1 MRRDTKTNVHQS
13 PVFYML
19 SSQHVWPHV
28 LILVDSFSFSF
39 NLHRN
44 HVPVPGPNGTRS
56 HKVMVTQL
64 GQLSQAEL
72 ASRLT
77 LNCIIGMSNEL
88 EAADE
93 ANKKGGARYSDGGGC
108 LGLSPDQ
115 VMLLDSF
122 DDIALPNSLRS
133 KLNGKMEERQ
143 KRDRRETELLECCRK
158 KRERTEREQR
168 KRTETAGLPHA
179 ALRCAQVVLR

>member
-1 MRRDTKTNVHQS
+1 MSHKRRTYTSIVYAFFTTCTH
-13 PVFYML
+13 
-19 SSQHVWPHV
+19 
-28 LILVDSFSFSF
+28 

-44 HVPVPGPNGTRS
+44 PTYPGPQRIS
-56 HKVMVTQL
+56 QKVMVTQL

-133 KLNGKMEERQ
+133 KLNGKTEKRTEERQ
-143 KRDRRETELLECCRK
+143 KREQ
-158 KRERTEREQR
+158 KR
-168 KRTETAGLPHA
+168 G
-179 ALRCAQVVLR
+179 

>member
-1 MRRDTKTNVHQS
+1 M
-13 PVFYML
+13 
-19 SSQHVWPHV
+19 
-28 LILVDSFSFSF
+28 
-39 NLHRN
+39 
-44 HVPVPGPNGTRS
+44 
-56 HKVMVTQL
+56 MVTQL

-143 KRDRRETELLECCRK
+143 KRDRRESELLECCGK

-168 KRTETAGLPHA
+168 RGNRKSGGGFRMQ
-179 ALRCAQVVLR
+179 RCVARRLC

>member
-1 MRRDTKTNVHQS
+1 MSHKRRTYTSIVYAFFTTCTH
-13 PVFYML
+13 
-19 SSQHVWPHV
+19 
-28 LILVDSFSFSF
+28 

-44 HVPVPGPNGTRS
+44 PTYPGPQRIS
-56 HKVMVTQL
+56 QKVMVTQL

-93 ANKKGGARYSDGGGC
+93 ANKNGGARYSDGGGC

-133 KLNGKMEERQ
+133 KLNGKTEKRTEERLEERQ
-143 KRDRRETELLECCRK
+143 KRGRKETELLECCRK

-168 KRTETAGLPHA
+168 RGNRPNGGGYRRMRSV
-179 ALRCAQVVLR
+179 ALRAGCAKIG